1 VDSLNS
7 ADSEARLK
15 EISDDLWSNYSYKEG
30 EVDRVILTVELKVK
44 KESEVVWH
52 KQFLL
57 DTLGNSK
64 GSAMAQ
70 LVSCSVALAVEA
82 VIDNEICAGVTA
94 APHDS
99 KLVDR
104 WLKQADSISDHFVLV
119 DHLS

>member
-1 VDSLNS
+1 
-7 ADSEARLK
+7 
-15 EISDDLWSNYSYKEG
+15 
-30 EVDRVILTVELKVK
+30 VDRVILTVELKVEN
-44 KESEVVWH
+44 ESEVVWH

-82 VIDNEICAGVTA
+82 ILSNEISSGVTA
-94 APHDS
+94 APHQNE
-99 KLVDR
+99 LVNR
-104 WLKQADSISDHFVLV
+104 WLKQADDISDHFALI

>member
-1 VDSLNS
+1 MTL
-7 ADSEARLK
+7 
-15 EISDDLWSNYSYKEG
+15 
-30 EVDRVILTVELKVK
+30 
-44 KESEVVWH
+44 EVVWH

>member
-1 VDSLNS
+1 
-7 ADSEARLK
+7 
-15 EISDDLWSNYSYKEG
+15 
-30 EVDRVILTVELKVK
+30 LTVELKVK

-82 VIDNEICAGVTA
+82 VIDNEISAGVTA
-94 APHDS
+94 APHDG

-104 WLKQADSISDHFVLV
+104 WLKQADSLSDHFVLV

>member
-1 VDSLNS
+1 M
-7 ADSEARLK
+7 
-15 EISDDLWSNYSYKEG
+15 
-30 EVDRVILTVELKVK
+30 TVELKVK
-44 KESEVVWH
+44 NDSKVVWH

-57 DTLGNSK
+57 DTLGNSM

-82 VIDNEICAGVTA
+82 VMGNEIPAGVSA

-104 WLKQADSISDHFVLV
+104 WLKQADDISDHFVLV
-119 DHLS
+119 DHLN